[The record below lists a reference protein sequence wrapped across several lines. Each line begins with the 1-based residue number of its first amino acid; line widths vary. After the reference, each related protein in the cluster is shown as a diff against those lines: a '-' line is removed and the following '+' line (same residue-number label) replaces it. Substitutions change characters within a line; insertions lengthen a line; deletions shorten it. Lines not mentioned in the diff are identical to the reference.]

1 MCQVCIH
8 KLFVPLHQTLLSP
21 MIEEPLIDDFQ
32 HDSYLLLHYLQLQ
45 HKYVCISRLYELF
58 FFIVSLVRIWRAN
71 TNNSCPPKYR
81 HTLTIY
87 AIHIHYIYLC
97 LLSNNQKSS
106 KQWYVAKSGRGLSLS
121 YVFGNGPTQVVSY
134 LGNQHEVVGSNPFL
148 HITSKCFSC

>member
-1 MCQVCIH
+1 MSRNSYGMLCMIVCVYMSTSTHIFVVIH
-8 KLFVPLHQTLLSP
+8 
-21 MIEEPLIDDFQ
+21 D
-32 HDSYLLLHYLQLQ
+32 
-45 HKYVCISRLYELF
+45 
-58 FFIVSLVRIWRAN
+58 A
-71 TNNSCPPKYR
+71 YR
-81 HTLTIY
+81 YTCYIKTQKCLKS
-87 AIHIHYIYLC
+87 IHIHYIYLC